1 MPLPFWFSEG
11 SSRSFGPEVFGK
23 IGKKIYRYF
32 HPDSYELT
40 EKECIYFMTHRLLE
54 LPDKTFLSNEP
65 IRVIV
70 ELTVE

>member
-11 SSRSFGPEVFGK
+11 SSRNFVFGQ
-23 IGKKIYRYF
+23 IGKRIYRYF

-54 LPDKTFLSNEP
+54 LPDKTFISNEP
-65 IRVIV
+65 IRLIV